1 MTEFV
6 MVFGSNEAG
15 RHGKGAA
22 KRAFE
27 RYGAQYGV
35 GEGHV
40 GNSYAIPTKDGKLN
54 TLPLGRIEQYVNN
67 FKYYAEQRPECTFHV
82 TQVGCGL
89 AGYFPD
95 EIAPLFKNS
104 PKNCVFDTQWASF
117 LGDGYDYHSGQC

>member
-54 TLPLGRIEQYVNN
+54 TLNLGRIEQYVNN
-67 FKYYAEQRPECTFHV
+67 FKYYADQHPECTFHV
-82 TQVGCGL
+82 TQIGCGL
-89 AGYFPD
+89 AGYSPD
-95 EIAPLFKNS
+95 EIAPLFKDA
-104 PKNCVFDTQWASF
+104 PKNCVFATQWSSF
-117 LGDGYDYHSGQC
+117 LGDGYAYHSGQC